1 MRCPICGKEVASD
14 NQNAPKPFCS
24 NRCQMIDMKRWLN
37 EEYLIETLRLDVD
50 EIEKAILD
58 TELGERQIEE

>member
-1 MRCPICGKEVASD
+1 
-14 NQNAPKPFCS
+14 
-24 NRCQMIDMKRWLN
+24 MIDMKRWLN
-37 EEYLIETLRLDVD
+37 EEYSIETLRLDVD